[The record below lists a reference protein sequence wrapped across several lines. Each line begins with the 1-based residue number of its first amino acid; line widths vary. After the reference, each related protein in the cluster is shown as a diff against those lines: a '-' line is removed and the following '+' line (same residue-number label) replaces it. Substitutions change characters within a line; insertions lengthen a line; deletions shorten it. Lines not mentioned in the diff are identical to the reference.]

1 MFIYHSSQILEKQ
14 AYHLRVSCLYFTSAY
29 RILIP
34 AELTNAMKEYCDR
47 IGLTE
52 LARNFIMSEENNIK
66 PGEQLDS

>member
-1 MFIYHSSQILEKQ
+1 
-14 AYHLRVSCLYFTSAY
+14 
-29 RILIP
+29 
-34 AELTNAMKEYCDR
+34 MKEYCDR